1 MDNKNRGTL
10 KLPQD
15 LSLRAKQ
22 SRGASYTNHLRTQ
35 KVKLKIQSLVQDC
48 LQRGLPATAGN
59 LERAGLSRGTFARHK
74 DFIATLSSPGRQ
86 ASATKLD
93 QVIRDAITL
102 CLQRGLEPKGGNLC
116 KCGLNQSAYYKH
128 RAHID
133 ELVQLMTAAPN
144 GSST

>member
-93 QVIRDAITL
+93 QVIRG
-102 CLQRGLEPKGGNLC
+102 RNHPVP
-116 KCGLNQSAYYKH
+116 SA
-128 RAHID
+128 R
-133 ELVQLMTAAPN
+133 
-144 GSST
+144 S